1 MAKPSGET
9 SMPLLISTI
18 VFVLATLILGYL
30 SYTFNENASVARAS
44 QVKAEQDKKS
54 AEELLQK
61 EKEKSMLYRFA
72 VGINTPE
79 DKDTLASGVRFP
91 ADLATNQAAIV
102 DTITKRANT
111 ALTAEVNAAQ
121 VGALNA
127 VRVTDFFK
135 WDAAAAGGTVQPP
148 ETNVLDAA
156 VKKASQKEL
165 TERRVKIEQDG
176 LVQAKISLQKSS
188 AALDTAVAKFTQ
200 LSDKFPNEVKA
211 EVKKATEQFEAFK
224 NDFIAKSGEYRND
237 KNALTEKSEAL
248 TAEAV
253 RDKSKI
259 ATMKNTIDT
268 ALALE
273 DDRIDPFQ
281 YDKPQFKVIRRTEK
295 LIDIDIG
302 TASNLRVG
310 QTFSIFP
317 SDTPTRGFQPRMR
330 KVRDAEGK
338 AVFKAVPKGKVEV
351 IEILGATLSQCRI
364 TEEDSEVR
372 DRILAGDLGYNSIWR
387 NGISEHIVLFGIFD
401 LDGDGKDDIQTLVRD
416 LTRAGVTV
424 DGYYD
429 LGKMAWVG
437 EMTSQTAFAVEGYY
451 PTVSIADGNKD
462 GKLKIINAIGA
473 AKTKAKNEGVR
484 IIRPR
489 DFFPRIGYNAK
500 LDITE
505 DSINQAATG
514 YIRSVSPAE
523 GTDPAPAA
531 PAPAAPVPEPKKN

>member
-30 SYTFNENASVARAS
+30 SYTFNENAATARAS

-111 ALTAEVNAAQ
+111 ALTAEVNNAQ
-121 VGALNA
+121 GGALNA

-165 TERRVKIEQDG
+165 AERRVKIEQDG
-176 LVQAKISLQKSS
+176 LKQAKDSLQKSS

-211 EVKKATEQFEAFK
+211 EVKKATDQFEAFK

-248 TAEAV
+248 AAEGV

-259 ATMKNTIDT
+259 TAMKNTIDT

-281 YDKPQFKVIRRTEK
+281 YDKPQFKVIRRTER

-330 KVRDAEGK
+330 KVRDSEGK
-338 AVFKAVPKGKVEV
+338 VVLKAVPKGKVEV
-351 IEILGATLSQCRI
+351 IEVIGATLSQCRI

-416 LTRAGVTV
+416 LTKAGVTV

-473 AKTKAKNEGVR
+473 AKSKAKNEGVR

-514 YIRSVSPAE
+514 YIRSVSAAE
-523 GTDPAPAA
+523 GTDPA

>member
-1 MAKPSGET
+1 MAKPTGET

-18 VFVLATLILGYL
+18 VFVLATLVLGYL
-30 SYTFNENASVARAS
+30 SYTFNENVSIARAA

-54 AEELLQK
+54 SDELLEK

-79 DKDTLASGVRFP
+79 DNDRLASGIRFP
-91 ADLATNQAAIV
+91 ADLATNQAAIA

-111 ALTAEVNAAQ
+111 ALSAEVTNAQ
-121 VGALNA
+121 IGALNA
-127 VRVTDFFK
+127 LRVVDFFN
-135 WDAAAAGGTVQPP
+135 WAPATAGGTVQRP
-148 ETNVLDAA
+148 ETNILDAA

-165 TERRVKIEQDG
+165 AERRVKIEQEG
-176 LVQAKISLQKSS
+176 LVQAKNSLQKSS

-211 EVKKATEQFEAFK
+211 EVKKATDQFEAFK
-224 NDFIAKSGEYRND
+224 NDFIAKSGEYRNE
-237 KNALTEKSEAL
+237 KNALSEAKADL
-248 TAEAV
+248 TAEIA
-253 RDKSKI
+253 RANSRI
-259 ATMKNTIDT
+259 ATQRNTIDT

-330 KVRDAEGK
+330 KVRDFGGK
-338 AVFKAVPKGKVEV
+338 EVFKAVPKGKVEV

-387 NGISEHIVLFGIFD
+387 NGVSEHIVLFGIFD
-401 LDGDGKDDIQTLVRD
+401 LDGDGKDDIQTLVSD
-416 LTRAGVTV
+416 LRRAGVTV

-437 EMTSQTAFAVEGYY
+437 DVKSQTAFAVEGYY
-451 PTVSIADGNKD
+451 PTVSVADGNKD

-500 LDITE
+500 LDVTE

-514 YIRSVSPAE
+514 YIRSVSATE

-531 PAPAAPVPEPKKN
+531 PAPEPKKN

>member
-30 SYTFNENASVARAS
+30 SYTFNENAATARAS

-111 ALTAEVNAAQ
+111 ALTAEVNNAQ
-121 VGALNA
+121 GGALNA

-165 TERRVKIEQDG
+165 AERRVKIEQDG
-176 LVQAKISLQKSS
+176 LKQAKDSLQKSS

-211 EVKKATEQFEAFK
+211 EVKKATDQFEAFK

-248 TAEAV
+248 AAEGV

-259 ATMKNTIDT
+259 TAMKNTIDT

-281 YDKPQFKVIRRTEK
+281 YDKPQFKVIRRTER

-330 KVRDAEGK
+330 KVRDSEGK
-338 AVFKAVPKGKVEV
+338 VVLKAVPKGKVEV
-351 IEILGATLSQCRI
+351 IEVIGATLSQCRI

-416 LTRAGVTV
+416 LTKAGVTV

-473 AKTKAKNEGVR
+473 AKSKAKNEGVR

-514 YIRSVSPAE
+514 YIRSVSAAE
-523 GTDPAPAA
+523 GTD